1 MPTWPRKRF
10 GGETLDQD
18 WNEFDLLNMWEQQN
32 GKLHT
37 KWRKVFINHQAIPEL
52 LKFPLEEIGWAIE
65 YELIK
70 RLDDILLAV
79 REYSEDS
86 AKDNWI
92 QKRKI
97 ELERVT
103 EINNIDTQ
111 DLISEEF
118 IWDETQIPP
127 FN

>member
-1 MPTWPRKRF
+1 M
-10 GGETLDQD
+10 DQD

-32 GKLHT
+32 GKLHP
-37 KWRKVFINHQAIPEL
+37 KWRRVFINHQAIPGL

-86 AKDNWI
+86 AKDAWI

-118 IWDETQIPP
+118 IWGETQIPP